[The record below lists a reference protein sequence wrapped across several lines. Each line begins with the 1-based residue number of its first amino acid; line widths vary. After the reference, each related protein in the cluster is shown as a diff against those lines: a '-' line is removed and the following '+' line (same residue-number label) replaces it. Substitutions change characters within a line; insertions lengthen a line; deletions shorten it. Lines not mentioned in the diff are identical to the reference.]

1 MGRCGEGWPQRPRAE
16 PWHSTA
22 AASSQQGSARSQLGP
37 FKHGS
42 LSMRGAGSLSPC
54 ACSLERFRNLLR
66 SREKDKQRGVIH
78 RSCWTMG
85 MPSNRAH
92 LDISR

>member
-1 MGRCGEGWPQRPRAE
+1 MGRSGEGWPQWPRAE
-16 PWHSTA
+16 PWHSPAA

-42 LSMRGAGSLSPC
+42 LSVRGAGSLSLC
-54 ACSLERFRNLLR
+54 ACSLELFRNLLL

-85 MPSNRAH
+85 TPSN
-92 LDISR
+92 